1 MIVLSIITQMRSNMN
16 YEEIVD
22 FVKNQKGFH
31 DIEYLKSI
39 LSIFNFKINPERV
52 IVVAGTNG
60 KGTTSAT
67 ISTLL
72 IESGENVGFFSSPH
86 LKKINE
92 RIKFN
97 NVDIS
102 DEDFCEAFAWV
113 KAKVGT
119 ASMSPFEWLTFM
131 AAYYFFEKKKVDY
144 AVFEV
149 GLGGTYDS
157 TNIIPHKFCVITKIA
172 FDHQHV
178 LGNSLIDIAKN
189 KLGIVSRNSIVFHTA
204 FDLEIDE
211 LSKEYVNKYDVKFF
225 KACDFSMEVEREPS
239 HKYPQFFV
247 KTRFGKFKMTLP
259 GKRAAENTALALTAF
274 DYIFGNANKYG
285 HAIEKVNWPGRMQ
298 LIKYK
303 GREVFLSGD
312 HNPNGVQSLLEVLQ
326 YYHYTKIHFVI
337 GICRTKDYTKMLKM
351 FFDVPNAYIYL
362 TETAEKVL
370 LINEYDCESLA
381 KAKYVTANQKEALD
395 VAVTNAS
402 DDDLVIVTGSLYLI
416 GKILSFF
423 TNNS

>member
-1 MIVLSIITQMRSNMN
+1 MN
-16 YEEIVD
+16 YEETVE
-22 FVKNQKGFH
+22 FVKSQKGFH

-39 LSIFNFKINPERV
+39 LNILDLKINPERV
-52 IVVAGTNG
+52 IIVAGTNG

-72 IESGENVGFFSSPH
+72 IESEENVGFFSSPH

-97 NVDIS
+97 NIDIS
-102 DEDFCEAFAWV
+102 DEDFCESFSWV
-113 KAKVGT
+113 KEKVGA

-157 TNIIPHKFCVITKIA
+157 TNIIPHKFSVITKIA

-178 LGNSLIDIAKN
+178 LGNSLIDIARN
-189 KLGIVSRNSIVFHTA
+189 KLGIISKNNVVFHTD
-204 FDLEIDE
+204 FDLEVKKLAE
-211 LSKEYVNKYDVKFF
+211 EYARKYDARFVE
-225 KACDFSMEVEREPS
+225 ACDFSMEVEREPS

-247 KTRFGKFKMTLP
+247 KTRFGKFKMNLP
-259 GKRAAENTALALTAF
+259 GKRAAENTALALTTF
-274 DYIFGNANKYG
+274 DYIFGNVRKYG
-285 HAIEKVNWPGRMQ
+285 YAIEKVNWPGRMQ
-298 LIKYK
+298 LVKYK
-303 GREVFLSGD
+303 GRDIFLSGD
-312 HNPNGVQSLLEVLQ
+312 HNQNGVQSLLEILKH
-326 YYHYTKIHFVI
+326 YHYKKVHFVI

-351 FFDVPNAYIYL
+351 FFSVPNAYVYL

-370 LINEYDCESLA
+370 LINEYDCKSLA
-381 KAKYVTANQKEALD
+381 KAKCATADQKKALD
-395 VAVTNAS
+395 TAVANAS
-402 DDDLVIVTGSLYLI
+402 DNDLIIVTGSLYLV
-416 GKILSFF
+416 GKILSFC
-423 TNNS
+423 TSNS